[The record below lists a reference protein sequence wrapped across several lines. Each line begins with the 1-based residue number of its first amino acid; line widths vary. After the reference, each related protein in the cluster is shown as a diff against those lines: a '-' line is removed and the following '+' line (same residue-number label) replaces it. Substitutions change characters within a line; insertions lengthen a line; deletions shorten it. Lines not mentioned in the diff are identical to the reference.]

1 MEDKNRFSILLE
13 HLLEVAEV
21 KNYTLAKRLQYDVSY
36 ISKWVSGRM
45 LPAKKTEKRVM
56 EGISACVV
64 DEATDDGRDL
74 LLREYSV
81 SIPSDL
87 KAAIYD
93 NLIAEYDYL
102 QEELDSGEARIGP
115 YTDFWAELN
124 MLQYLTKMAH
134 PVLRRVS
141 QLDIVAVMDLM
152 EMAREYRLKVAN
164 LQNGQL
170 VDQRCYDNVYF
181 KLMIDISR
189 EKWDPIYDA
198 ALIINVLTNFSHI
211 HFKLFGS
218 TAAAGRAVFVVKGDF
233 AITGLLVSHSRCAAV
248 TATEDPQNCESLY
261 DNFSKL
267 CVRDDQLFRDTSMRQ
282 LISQYDYMHTLLAS
296 NLRWMFGHLNEL
308 LLPDDL
314 FEEILTAHEAEL
326 KDFLGATPAELR
338 SVHNLAKGVVE
349 ETNIRILI
357 YEAAFSSMAVSGE
370 LDFFSYK
377 VSLTPDQRSRCI
389 SYVLQLCKQ
398 REKLEFRLISG
409 RIVNDFQYVAD
420 PNMFLS
426 GAASYLR
433 LDNNCPINRIAMV
446 NNSVMEDR
454 LSEYFD
460 QVWNLDEQNVTKER
474 NAIAEHIH
482 HVLQGIHLITRAKS
496 DEMEEL
502 QENWMNKI

>member
-102 QEELDSGEARIGP
+102 QEELDSSEARIGP

-124 MLQYLTKMAH
+124 MLQYL
-134 PVLRRVS
+134 
-141 QLDIVAVMDLM
+141 
-152 EMAREYRLKVAN
+152 LKVAN

-170 VDQRCYDNVYF
+170 VDQRSYDNVYF

-460 QVWNLDEQNVTKER
+460 QVWNLDDQNVTKER

-502 QENWMNKI
+502 QESWMNKI

>member
-170 VDQRCYDNVYF
+170 VDQRSYDNVYF

-198 ALIINVLTNFSHI
+198 AAHYQ
-211 HFKLFGS
+211 
-218 TAAAGRAVFVVKGDF
+218 RA
-233 AITGLLVSHSRCAAV
+233 
-248 TATEDPQNCESLY
+248 
-261 DNFSKL
+261 
-267 CVRDDQLFRDTSMRQ
+267 DQLQPYSFQAVWQHRGCRARGVCGQ
-282 LISQYDYMHTLLAS
+282 GRFCHYRPVGQPQP
-296 NLRWMFGHLNEL
+296 LRCRYRHRGS
-308 LLPDDL
+308 
-314 FEEILTAHEAEL
+314 
-326 KDFLGATPAELR
+326 AELR
-338 SVHNLAKGVVE
+338 KPV
-349 ETNIRILI
+349 
-357 YEAAFSSMAVSGE
+357 
-370 LDFFSYK
+370 
-377 VSLTPDQRSRCI
+377 
-389 SYVLQLCKQ
+389 
-398 REKLEFRLISG
+398 
-409 RIVNDFQYVAD
+409 
-420 PNMFLS
+420 
-426 GAASYLR
+426 
-433 LDNNCPINRIAMV
+433 
-446 NNSVMEDR
+446 
-454 LSEYFD
+454 
-460 QVWNLDEQNVTKER
+460 
-474 NAIAEHIH
+474 
-482 HVLQGIHLITRAKS
+482 
-496 DEMEEL
+496 
-502 QENWMNKI
+502 

>member
-124 MLQYLTKMAH
+124 MLQYLTKMVH

-170 VDQRCYDNVYF
+170 VDQRSYDNVYF

-233 AITGLLVSHSRCAAV
+233 AITGLLVS
-248 TATEDPQNCESLY
+248 
-261 DNFSKL
+261 
-267 CVRDDQLFRDTSMRQ
+267 
-282 LISQYDYMHTLLAS
+282 QYDYMHTLLAS

-338 SVHNLAKGVVE
+338 GVHNLAKGVVE

-433 LDNNCPINRIAMV
+433 LDNNCPVNRIAMV

-460 QVWNLDEQNVTKER
+460 QVWNLDDQNVTKER

-482 HVLQGIHLITRAKS
+482 HVLQGIHLITRAKG

-502 QENWMNKI
+502 QESWMNKI

>member
-102 QEELDSGEARIGP
+102 QKELDSGEARIGP

-124 MLQYLTKMAH
+124 MLQYLTKMA
-134 PVLRRVS
+134 
-141 QLDIVAVMDLM
+141 
-152 EMAREYRLKVAN
+152 REYRLKVAN

-170 VDQRCYDNVYF
+170 VDQRSYDNVYF

-233 AITGLLVSHSRCAAV
+233 AITGLLVSHAAALPLPPPRTRRTAKACMITSPSSACGMTSFSAIPACA
-248 TATEDPQNCESLY
+248 S
-261 DNFSKL
+261 
-267 CVRDDQLFRDTSMRQ
+267 
-282 LISQYDYMHTLLAS
+282 
-296 NLRWMFGHLNEL
+296 
-308 LLPDDL
+308 
-314 FEEILTAHEAEL
+314 
-326 KDFLGATPAELR
+326 
-338 SVHNLAKGVVE
+338 
-349 ETNIRILI
+349 
-357 YEAAFSSMAVSGE
+357 
-370 LDFFSYK
+370 
-377 VSLTPDQRSRCI
+377 
-389 SYVLQLCKQ
+389 
-398 REKLEFRLISG
+398 
-409 RIVNDFQYVAD
+409 
-420 PNMFLS
+420 
-426 GAASYLR
+426 
-433 LDNNCPINRIAMV
+433 
-446 NNSVMEDR
+446 
-454 LSEYFD
+454 
-460 QVWNLDEQNVTKER
+460 
-474 NAIAEHIH
+474 
-482 HVLQGIHLITRAKS
+482 
-496 DEMEEL
+496 
-502 QENWMNKI
+502 

>member
-1 MEDKNRFSILLE
+1 MDDKNRFSILLE

-124 MLQYLTKMAH
+124 MLQYLTKMVH

-170 VDQRCYDNVYF
+170 VDQRSYDNVYF

-282 LISQYDYMHTLLAS
+282 LIS
-296 NLRWMFGHLNEL
+296 
-308 LLPDDL
+308 
-314 FEEILTAHEAEL
+314 
-326 KDFLGATPAELR
+326 
-338 SVHNLAKGVVE
+338 
-349 ETNIRILI
+349 
-357 YEAAFSSMAVSGE
+357 
-370 LDFFSYK
+370 
-377 VSLTPDQRSRCI
+377 
-389 SYVLQLCKQ
+389 
-398 REKLEFRLISG
+398 G

-433 LDNNCPINRIAMV
+433 LDNNCPVNRIAMV

-460 QVWNLDEQNVTKER
+460 QVWNLDDQNVTKER

-482 HVLQGIHLITRAKS
+482 HVLQGIHLITRAKG

-502 QENWMNKI
+502 QESWMNKI

>member
-1 MEDKNRFSILLE
+1 MDDKNRFSILLE

-21 KNYTLAKRLQYDVSY
+21 KNYTLAKHLQYDVSY

-164 LQNGQL
+164 LQNG
-170 VDQRCYDNVYF
+170 
-181 KLMIDISR
+181 
-189 EKWDPIYDA
+189 
-198 ALIINVLTNFSHI
+198 
-211 HFKLFGS
+211 
-218 TAAAGRAVFVVKGDF
+218 
-233 AITGLLVSHSRCAAV
+233 
-248 TATEDPQNCESLY
+248 
-261 DNFSKL
+261 
-267 CVRDDQLFRDTSMRQ
+267 Q

-460 QVWNLDEQNVTKER
+460 QVWNLDDQNVTKER

-502 QENWMNKI
+502 QESWMNKI

>member
-64 DEATDDGRDL
+64 DEATDDGRNL

-170 VDQRCYDNVYF
+170 VDQRSYDNVY
-181 KLMIDISR
+181 
-189 EKWDPIYDA
+189 
-198 ALIINVLTNFSHI
+198 
-211 HFKLFGS
+211 FKLFGS

-248 TATEDPQNCESLY
+248 TATEDPQNCDSLY

-398 REKLEFRLISG
+398 REKLEIRLISG

-433 LDNNCPINRIAMV
+433 LDNNCPVNRIAMV

-460 QVWNLDEQNVTKER
+460 QVWNLDDQNVTKER

-502 QENWMNKI
+502 QESWMNKI

>member
-1 MEDKNRFSILLE
+1 MKKNLQRFGASVLAAAM
-13 HLLEVAEV
+13 VAQSV
-21 KNYTLAKRLQYDVSY
+21 A
-36 ISKWVSGRM
+36 
-45 LPAKKTEKRVM
+45 LPA
-56 EGISACVV
+56 
-64 DEATDDGRDL
+64 
-74 LLREYSV
+74 
-81 SIPSDL
+81 
-87 KAAIYD
+87 AA
-93 NLIAEYDYL
+93 
-102 QEELDSGEARIGP
+102 
-115 YTDFWAELN
+115 
-124 MLQYLTKMAH
+124 
-134 PVLRRVS
+134 
-141 QLDIVAVMDLM
+141 
-152 EMAREYRLKVAN
+152 
-164 LQNGQL
+164 
-170 VDQRCYDNVYF
+170 
-181 KLMIDISR
+181 
-189 EKWDPIYDA
+189 
-198 ALIINVLTNFSHI
+198 
-211 HFKLFGS
+211 
-218 TAAAGRAVFVVKGDF
+218 
-233 AITGLLVSHSRCAAV
+233 
-248 TATEDPQNCESLY
+248 

-296 NLRWMFGHLNEL
+296 NLRWMFGRLNEL

-377 VSLTPDQRSRCI
+377 VNLTPDQRSRCI

-460 QVWNLDEQNVTKER
+460 QVWNLDDQNVTKER

-502 QENWMNKI
+502 QESWMNKI

>member
-170 VDQRCYDNVYF
+170 VDQRSYDNVYF

-198 ALIINVLTNFSHI
+198 ALIINVLTNFSI
-211 HFKLFGS
+211 FISSCLAAPRLPGTRCLWS
-218 TAAAGRAVFVVKGDF
+218 RAILPLPACWSATAAALPLPPPRIRRTAKACMITSPSSACGMTSFS
-233 AITGLLVSHSRCAAV
+233 AIPACA
-248 TATEDPQNCESLY
+248 S
-261 DNFSKL
+261 
-267 CVRDDQLFRDTSMRQ
+267 
-282 LISQYDYMHTLLAS
+282 
-296 NLRWMFGHLNEL
+296 
-308 LLPDDL
+308 
-314 FEEILTAHEAEL
+314 
-326 KDFLGATPAELR
+326 
-338 SVHNLAKGVVE
+338 
-349 ETNIRILI
+349 
-357 YEAAFSSMAVSGE
+357 
-370 LDFFSYK
+370 
-377 VSLTPDQRSRCI
+377 
-389 SYVLQLCKQ
+389 
-398 REKLEFRLISG
+398 
-409 RIVNDFQYVAD
+409 
-420 PNMFLS
+420 
-426 GAASYLR
+426 
-433 LDNNCPINRIAMV
+433 
-446 NNSVMEDR
+446 
-454 LSEYFD
+454 
-460 QVWNLDEQNVTKER
+460 
-474 NAIAEHIH
+474 
-482 HVLQGIHLITRAKS
+482 
-496 DEMEEL
+496 
-502 QENWMNKI
+502 

>member
-170 VDQRCYDNVYF
+170 VDQRSYDNVYF

-267 CVRDDQLFRDTSMRQ
+267 CVR
-282 LISQYDYMHTLLAS
+282 
-296 NLRWMFGHLNEL
+296 
-308 LLPDDL
+308 DDL

-433 LDNNCPINRIAMV
+433 LDNSCPVNRIAMV

-460 QVWNLDEQNVTKER
+460 QVWNLDDQNVTKER

-502 QENWMNKI
+502 QESWMNKI

>member
-1 MEDKNRFSILLE
+1 MDDKNRFSILLE

-21 KNYTLAKRLQYDVSY
+21 KNYTLAKHLQYDVSY

-102 QEELDSGEARIGP
+102 QEELD
-115 YTDFWAELN
+115 
-124 MLQYLTKMAH
+124 
-134 PVLRRVS
+134 
-141 QLDIVAVMDLM
+141 IVAVMDLM

-170 VDQRCYDNVYF
+170 VDQRSYDNVYF

-282 LISQYDYMHTLLAS
+282 LIGQYDYMHTLLAS

-460 QVWNLDEQNVTKER
+460 QVWNLDDQNVTKER

-502 QENWMNKI
+502 QETWMNKT

>member
-1 MEDKNRFSILLE
+1 MDDKNRFSILLE

-45 LPAKKTEKRVM
+45 LSAKKTEKRVM

-124 MLQYLTKMAH
+124 MLQYLTKMVH

-170 VDQRCYDNVYF
+170 VDQRSYDNVYF

-389 SYVLQLCKQ
+389 SHVLQLCKQ

-460 QVWNLDEQNVTKER
+460 QVWNLDDQNVTKER

-482 HVLQGIHLITRAKS
+482 HVLQGIHLITRAKG

-502 QENWMNKI
+502 QESWMNKI

>member
-170 VDQRCYDNVYF
+170 VDQRSYDNVYF

-189 EKWDPIYDA
+189 EKWDPLYDA

-233 AITGLLVSHSRCAAV
+233 AITGLLV
-248 TATEDPQNCESLY
+248 
-261 DNFSKL
+261 
-267 CVRDDQLFRDTSMRQ
+267 
-282 LISQYDYMHTLLAS
+282 SQYDYMHTLLAS

-460 QVWNLDEQNVTKER
+460 QVWNLDDQNVTKER

-502 QENWMNKI
+502 QESWMNKT

>member
-1 MEDKNRFSILLE
+1 MDDKNRFSILLE

-64 DEATDDGRDL
+64 DEATDDGRNL

-102 QEELDSGEARIGP
+102 QE
-115 YTDFWAELN
+115 ELN

-170 VDQRCYDNVYF
+170 VDQRSYDNVYF

-198 ALIINVLTNFSHI
+198 ALMINVLTNFSHI

-218 TAAAGRAVFVVKGDF
+218 TAAAGRA
-233 AITGLLVSHSRCAAV
+233 
-248 TATEDPQNCESLY
+248 
-261 DNFSKL
+261 
-267 CVRDDQLFRDTSMRQ
+267 
-282 LISQYDYMHTLLAS
+282 
-296 NLRWMFGHLNEL
+296 
-308 LLPDDL
+308 
-314 FEEILTAHEAEL
+314 
-326 KDFLGATPAELR
+326 
-338 SVHNLAKGVVE
+338 
-349 ETNIRILI
+349 
-357 YEAAFSSMAVSGE
+357 
-370 LDFFSYK
+370 
-377 VSLTPDQRSRCI
+377 
-389 SYVLQLCKQ
+389 
-398 REKLEFRLISG
+398 
-409 RIVNDFQYVAD
+409 
-420 PNMFLS
+420 
-426 GAASYLR
+426 
-433 LDNNCPINRIAMV
+433 
-446 NNSVMEDR
+446 
-454 LSEYFD
+454 
-460 QVWNLDEQNVTKER
+460 
-474 NAIAEHIH
+474 
-482 HVLQGIHLITRAKS
+482 
-496 DEMEEL
+496 
-502 QENWMNKI
+502 

>member
-64 DEATDDGRDL
+64 DEATDDGRNL

-102 QEELDSGEARIGP
+102 QEELD
-115 YTDFWAELN
+115 
-124 MLQYLTKMAH
+124 
-134 PVLRRVS
+134 
-141 QLDIVAVMDLM
+141 IVAVMDLM

-170 VDQRCYDNVYF
+170 VDQRSYDNVYF

-248 TATEDPQNCESLY
+248 TATEDTQNCESLY

-377 VSLTPDQRSRCI
+377 VNLTPDQRSRCI

-460 QVWNLDEQNVTKER
+460 QVWNLDDQNVTKER

>member
-1 MEDKNRFSILLE
+1 MKKNLQRFGASVLAAAM
-13 HLLEVAEV
+13 VAQSVALPAAAETTKIDSSV
-21 KNYTLAKRLQYDVSY
+21 AQSVAASAASAASAVQSLPKFTSTADLIKQTAQTLAAQGEVHELEQDD
-36 ISKWVSGRM
+36 
-45 LPAKKTEKRVM
+45 AKL
-56 EGISACVV
+56 
-64 DEATDDGRDL
+64 EATAQ
-74 LLREYSV
+74 S
-81 SIPSDL
+81 
-87 KAAIYD
+87 KAGMS
-93 NLIAEYDYL
+93 L
-102 QEELDSGEARIGP
+102 
-115 YTDFWAELN
+115 
-124 MLQYLTKMAH
+124 
-134 PVLRRVS
+134 
-141 QLDIVAVMDLM
+141 
-152 EMAREYRLKVAN
+152 
-164 LQNGQL
+164 
-170 VDQRCYDNVYF
+170 
-181 KLMIDISR
+181 
-189 EKWDPIYDA
+189 A
-198 ALIINVLTNFSHI
+198 ALENALADAMYAN
-211 HFKLFGS
+211 
-218 TAAAGRAVFVVKGDF
+218 AAAGKINTEAY
-233 AITGLLVSHSRCAAV
+233 GLNKDEMASVMAATIKTYHLSSAV
-248 TATEDPQNCESLY
+248 TDLGYETNAAGVVTAVTFTGSSGMTSAMESMT
-261 DNFSKL
+261 NS
-267 CVRDDQLFRDTSMRQ
+267 DDEVIAQQ
-282 LISQYDYMHTLLAS
+282 
-296 NLRWMFGHLNEL
+296 
-308 LLPDDL
+308 DDL

-502 QENWMNKI
+502 QETWMNKI

>member
-36 ISKWVSGRM
+36 ISKWVRGRM

-64 DEATDDGRDL
+64 DEATDDGRNL

-152 EMAREYRLKVAN
+152 EMARECLKVAN

-170 VDQRCYDNVYF
+170 VDQRSYDNVY
-181 KLMIDISR
+181 
-189 EKWDPIYDA
+189 
-198 ALIINVLTNFSHI
+198 
-211 HFKLFGS
+211 FKLFGS

-357 YEAAFSSMAVSGE
+357 YEAAFFSMAVSGE

-377 VSLTPDQRSRCI
+377 VNLTPDQRSRCI

-460 QVWNLDEQNVTKER
+460 QVWNLDDQNVTKER

-502 QENWMNKI
+502 QESWMNKI

>member
-64 DEATDDGRDL
+64 DEATDDGRNL

-170 VDQRCYDNVYF
+170 VDQR
-181 KLMIDISR
+181 
-189 EKWDPIYDA
+189 
-198 ALIINVLTNFSHI
+198 
-211 HFKLFGS
+211 
-218 TAAAGRAVFVVKGDF
+218 
-233 AITGLLVSHSRCAAV
+233 
-248 TATEDPQNCESLY
+248 
-261 DNFSKL
+261 
-267 CVRDDQLFRDTSMRQ
+267 
-282 LISQYDYMHTLLAS
+282 
-296 NLRWMFGHLNEL
+296 
-308 LLPDDL
+308 
-314 FEEILTAHEAEL
+314 
-326 KDFLGATPAELR
+326 
-338 SVHNLAKGVVE
+338 
-349 ETNIRILI
+349 
-357 YEAAFSSMAVSGE
+357 
-370 LDFFSYK
+370 
-377 VSLTPDQRSRCI
+377 SRCI

-460 QVWNLDEQNVTKER
+460 QVWNLDDQNVTKER

-502 QENWMNKI
+502 QESWMNKI

>member
-1 MEDKNRFSILLE
+1 MQRWKM
-13 HLLEVAEV
+13 H
-21 KNYTLAKRLQYDVSY
+21 
-36 ISKWVSGRM
+36 WPM
-45 LPAKKTEKRVM
+45 LCTPT
-56 EGISACVV
+56 
-64 DEATDDGRDL
+64 
-74 LLREYSV
+74 
-81 SIPSDL
+81 P
-87 KAAIYD
+87 
-93 NLIAEYDYL
+93 
-102 QEELDSGEARIGP
+102 Q
-115 YTDFWAELN
+115 
-124 MLQYLTKMAH
+124 
-134 PVLRRVS
+134 
-141 QLDIVAVMDLM
+141 
-152 EMAREYRLKVAN
+152 
-164 LQNGQL
+164 
-170 VDQRCYDNVYF
+170 
-181 KLMIDISR
+181 
-189 EKWDPIYDA
+189 
-198 ALIINVLTNFSHI
+198 
-211 HFKLFGS
+211 
-218 TAAAGRAVFVVKGDF
+218 KGDF

-314 FEEILTAHEAEL
+314 FEEILTAHKAEL

-377 VSLTPDQRSRCI
+377 VNLTPDQRSRCI

-460 QVWNLDEQNVTKER
+460 QVWNLDDQNVTKER

-502 QENWMNKI
+502 QESWMNKI